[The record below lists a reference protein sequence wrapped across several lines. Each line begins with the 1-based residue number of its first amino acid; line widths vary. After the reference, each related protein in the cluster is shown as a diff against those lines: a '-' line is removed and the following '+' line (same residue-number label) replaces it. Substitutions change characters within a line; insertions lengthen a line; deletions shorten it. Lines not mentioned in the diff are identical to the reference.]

1 MEMFV
6 KGILNYT
13 ITIDDDNDDEDD
25 DDHHKSNAINVA
37 CFRTD

>member
-25 DDHHKSNAINVA
+25 DDHHKSNSINVA

>member
-25 DDHHKSNAINVA
+25 DHHHKSNAINVA